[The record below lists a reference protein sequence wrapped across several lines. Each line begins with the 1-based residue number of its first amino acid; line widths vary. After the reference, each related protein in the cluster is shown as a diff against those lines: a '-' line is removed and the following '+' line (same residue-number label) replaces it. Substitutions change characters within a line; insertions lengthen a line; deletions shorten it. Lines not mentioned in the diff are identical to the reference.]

1 MLTDSDLDR
10 YLAEDVPY
18 GDLTTHTLGI
28 GARPGRMVFR
38 ARAAMIVAAVG
49 DAARLI
55 ARAGARVSDV
65 LPDGRA
71 AQPGDILLQAEGP
84 ASALLAAW
92 KVSQTLVEAASG
104 IASGARALVDA
115 ARAVNPEVVVA
126 CTRKAFPG
134 TRAVAVGAILAGG
147 AVPHRLGLSET
158 VLVFPEHCAFLGDE
172 SLADALARLRRA
184 CPEKKLVVEAT
195 SAEDAKAAAQAG
207 ADVVQLEKFAPHA
220 VAELA
225 AWVRDTAPGIKLAAA
240 GGVNAG
246 NAAAYAGAG
255 AHILVTSSPYLAPP
269 RDVAVSIGPATQA

>member
-1 MLTDSDLDR
+1 MITDSDLDR

-18 GDLTTHTLGI
+18 GDLTTHALGI
-28 GARPGRMVFR
+28 GTQPGVMVFR
-38 ARAAMIVAAVG
+38 ARAAMVVAAVE

-55 ARAGARVSDV
+55 ARAGARVSGVLPSGSAAQAGDV
-65 LPDGRA
+65 LLR
-71 AQPGDILLQAEGP
+71 AEGP

-115 ARAVNPEVVVA
+115 ARAVNPDVVVA

-158 VLVFPEHCAFLGDE
+158 VLVFPEHRAFLGDE
-172 SLADALARLRRA
+172 SLADALARLRRS
-184 CPEKKLVVEAT
+184 CPEKKLVVEVN
-195 SAEDAKAAAQAG
+195 SAAEAKAAALAG
-207 ADVVQLEKFAPHA
+207 ADVVQLEKFAAEA

-225 AWVRDTAPGIKLAAA
+225 AWFRDAAPAVKLAAA
-240 GGVNAG
+240 GGVNVG

-269 RDVAVSIGPATQA
+269 RDVAVSIEPAIQA